1 MDRPRLKYALTHDAM
16 LHLHVP
22 DAAAR
27 AIVPWLPI
35 NVRTARAGDR
45 ARCTIEIAV
54 GPVRGVAPAL
64 ARIARIHGTTVY
76 DDGAAGLVLFGPGI
90 HGRLVPRD
98 GRARIVLAG
107 GDVAFNDVAAAM
119 NLAAAALLAGQGRY
133 LVHAAAVR
141 SASGVVL
148 LAGDAF
154 AGKTTTALNLAR
166 AGWPLLSDD
175 HVVLSRA
182 NGAWRAEGWPRAS
195 HVDSGWP
202 EAAPTGRR
210 VALDPATLAPFD
222 GEGAARVHAVLLPS
236 VAPGAQTTSAAPAQP
251 SAVLAM
257 LLRQSAWSLIDR
269 EAAGGALECVTDL
282 AARPSADLR
291 LAPDTFGDPQRLRSI
306 VEHAIARSAA

>member
-1 MDRPRLKYALTHDAM
+1 MDHPGLKYALTHDAM
-16 LHLHVP
+16 LHLRVP

-27 AIVPWLPI
+27 AILPWLPI

-45 ARCTIEIAV
+45 ARCTIDVAV
-54 GPVRGVAPAL
+54 GPVGGAAPAL
-64 ARIARIHGTTVY
+64 ARIARIHGTAVY
-76 DDGAAGLVLFGPGI
+76 DDGAAGLVVSGPGI
-90 HGRLVPRD
+90 EGRLVPREA
-98 GRARIVLAG
+98 RACIRLAD
-107 GDVAFNDVAAAM
+107 GDVAFNDLAAAL
-119 NLAAAALLAGQGRY
+119 NLAAAALLAAQGRY

-141 SASGVVL
+141 SARGVVL

-182 NGAWRAEGWPRAS
+182 NGAWRADGWPRAS

-210 VALDPATLAPFD
+210 VARDPATLAPFD
-222 GEGAARVHAVLLPS
+222 AEGAALVHAVLLPR
-236 VAPGAQTTSAAPAQP
+236 VVPGAHTTSAAPAQP

-269 EAAGGALECVTDL
+269 EAAGGALECVADL
-282 AARPSADLR
+282 AALPSADLR
-291 LAPDTFGDPQRLRSI
+291 LAPDTFGDPERLRAI
-306 VEHAIARSAA
+306 VEPAISRSAA